1 MSRYLGLDLG
11 STSVTA
17 VVIDTAARAVTGI
30 SSRANDAELTS
41 PADRARGRSE
51 WDFERMLALSLRCA
65 REACEGSGV
74 EAVEAVGVTGQQKGC
89 QVLAGDGTAIGPYI
103 GWQDRRTAEPAPG
116 QAGGATW
123 LDLMAERGGA
133 TTPSGQRPRFTDSG
147 CPVAHGFTVPL
158 LFWLQ
163 QAGELPAGAHA
174 GTAPELLV
182 ARLTG
187 TRAVTDPTDAAGWGV
202 FDVIGGVWNGDLVRQ
217 LGLDPSLLPEVVRSC
232 RPGGRLRPE
241 MADAMGLRPDVPV
254 SVASGD
260 MQCSYA
266 GAVADRD
273 ASVAVNVGTAGQCS
287 VFVGDLEPLRT
298 PGQPFDHGWLE
309 LRPYIEQGHLLAGLG
324 VVGGRTLRALRDFVL
339 TVADALGHGD
349 SDPEG
354 VYDDLVRCAQAVPA
368 GAEGVL
374 WDPSF
379 TGGGT
384 DASARAS
391 MTGLTP
397 QNFTIGHVARGLLEA
412 VARELHGG
420 YETAR
425 QMGAGPRTMLVGSG
439 NGLQRNPVLRA
450 ALAERFGMPL
460 TMAPNAGAAAV
471 GAALCGAVAAG
482 EYPDIAAAS
491 RRFLSPA

>member
-11 STSVTA
+11 STSITA
-17 VVIDTAARAVTGI
+17 VVIDTAARAVTAI

-41 PADRARGRSE
+41 PADRTRGRSE
-51 WDFERMLALSLRCA
+51 WDFERMLALSLLCA
-65 REACEGSGV
+65 GDACAGS
-74 EAVEAVGVTGQQKGC
+74 AVEAIGVTGQQKGC
-89 QVLAGDGTAIGPYI
+89 QLLAADGTAIGPYI
-103 GWQDRRTAEPAPG
+103 GWQDRRTAEPAG
-116 QAGGATW
+116 DQAGGGTW

-133 TTPSGQRPRFTDSG
+133 ITPNGQRPRFADSG

-187 TRAVTDPTDAAGWGV
+187 TRPVTDPTNAAGWGV
-202 FDVIGGVWNGDLVRQ
+202 FDVIGGVWNEDLVQR

-232 RPGGRLRPE
+232 RPSGRLRRE
-241 MADAMGLRPDVPV
+241 MADAMGLRRAVPV

-287 VFVGDLEPLRT
+287 VFVGDLEPLHT

-339 TVADALGHGD
+339 TVADALGQSD
-349 SDPEG
+349 RDPEG
-354 VYDDLVRCAQAVPA
+354 VYDELVRCAQAVPA
-368 GAEGVL
+368 GAGGVL

-379 TGGGT
+379 TGGRT
-384 DASARAS
+384 DASARAG

-412 VARELHGG
+412 MAGELHGG

-425 QMGAGPRTMLVGSG
+425 RMGAGTRTVLVGSG
-439 NGLQRNPVLRA
+439 NGLRRNPVLRA

-460 TMAPNAGAAAV
+460 TMAPNAEAAAV

-482 EYPDIAAAS
+482 EYPDVAAAS
-491 RRFLSPA
+491 RRFLTPA

>member
-11 STSVTA
+11 STSITA
-17 VVIDTAARAVTGI
+17 VVIDTAARAVTAI

-51 WDFERMLALSLRCA
+51 WNFERMLDLALLCA
-65 REACEGSGV
+65 GEACAGA
-74 EAVEAVGVTGQQKGC
+74 AVEAIGVTGQQKGC
-89 QVLAGDGTAIGPYI
+89 QVLAADGTAIGPYI
-103 GWQDRRTAEPAPG
+103 GWQDRRTAEPAAG
-116 QAGGATW
+116 QAGSGIW

-133 TTPSGQRPRFTDSG
+133 ITPSGQRPRFADSG
-147 CPVAHGFTVPL
+147 CPLAHGFTVPL

-163 QAGELPAGAHA
+163 QAGELPAGARA

-187 TRAVTDPTDAAGWGV
+187 PRAVAAGWGV
-202 FDVIGGVWNGDLVRQ
+202 FDVISGVWNQDLVRR

-241 MADAMGLRPDVPV
+241 MADAMGLRPAVPV

-298 PGQPFDHGWLE
+298 PGKPFDHGWLE

-324 VVGGRTLRALRDFVL
+324 VGGPDAASAARLRARRRGRWAPDAHGRPMRRPRRSARLS
-339 TVADALGHGD
+339 VA
-349 SDPEG
+349 PWP
-354 VYDDLVRCAQAVPA
+354 QASTRTSRQPR
-368 GAEGVL
+368 GG
-374 WDPSF
+374 SF
-379 TGGGT
+379 RHSGSAAGGGT
-384 DASARAS
+384 LEDERA
-391 MTGLTP
+391 
-397 QNFTIGHVARGLLEA
+397 QRRRAW
-412 VARELHGG
+412 
-420 YETAR
+420 
-425 QMGAGPRTMLVGSG
+425 
-439 NGLQRNPVLRA
+439 LQR
-450 ALAERFGMPL
+450 
-460 TMAPNAGAAAV
+460 
-471 GAALCGAVAAG
+471 
-482 EYPDIAAAS
+482 
-491 RRFLSPA
+491 RRLLGTRQELLQ

>member
-11 STSVTA
+11 STSITA
-17 VVIDTAARAVTGI
+17 VVIDTAARAVTAVTTR
-30 SSRANDAELTS
+30 SNDAERTTA
-41 PADRARGRSE
+41 ADRTRGRSE
-51 WDFERMLALSLRCA
+51 WDFERMLSLTVRCA
-65 REACEGSGV
+65 GEACDGAPV
-74 EAVEAVGVTGQQKGC
+74 EAIGVTGQQKGC
-89 QVLAGDGTAIGPYI
+89 QLLAGDGSLIGPYI
-103 GWQDRRTAEPAPG
+103 GWQDRRTAEPA
-116 QAGGATW
+116 AGESGGGTW
-123 LDLMAERGGA
+123 LDLVAERGGA
-133 TTPSGQRPRFTDSG
+133 ITPRGERPRFADSG

-163 QAGELPAGAHA
+163 QAGELPAAAHA

-187 TRAVTDPTDAAGWGV
+187 TRVVTDPTNAAGWGV
-202 FDVIGGVWNGDLVRQ
+202 FDVIGGAWNEHLVRRLD
-217 LGLDPSLLPEVVRSC
+217 LGPSLLPEVVRSC
-232 RPGGRLRPE
+232 RPGGRLLPE
-241 MADAMGLRPDVPV
+241 MAHAMGLPSAVPV

-260 MQCSYA
+260 LQCSYA

-273 ASVAVNVGTAGQCS
+273 ASVAVNVGTGAQCS
-287 VFVGDLEPLRT
+287 VFMGDLEPLRT

-309 LRPYIEQGHLLAGLG
+309 LRPYIEGGHLLAGLG

-349 SDPEG
+349 RDPDA
-354 VYDDLVRCAQAVPA
+354 VYDDLVRCAKAVPA
-368 GAEGVL
+368 GADGVL

-379 TGGGT
+379 TGGRT
-384 DASARAS
+384 DASARAGV
-391 MTGLTP
+391 TGLTP

-412 VARELHGG
+412 MARELHGG

-425 QMGAGPRTMLVGSG
+425 RMGAGPRTVLVGSG

-460 TMAPNAGAAAV
+460 TMAPNPEAAAV

-491 RRFLSPA
+491 RRFLAPA